1 MAHFDV
7 FNGDADGICALHQ
20 LRLARPREA
29 TLITGAK
36 RDIALVERVPAQPG
50 DSLTVLDISFDVNR
64 KALTA
69 LLAKDVAIEYFDH
82 HHAGDLP
89 MSRNLVAHIDTTAQV
104 CTSVLVDRHLAGRY
118 RPWAAAAAWGDNLPD
133 TAQALAQQAGLDA
146 VQTDQLRELG
156 ESINYNAY
164 GDCVED
170 LVIAPLDLYAA
181 MKPYGSPFDF
191 IASEPIVGQLTRCR
205 RDDLELAQSIA
216 PLIALQYGSVC
227 VLPDEPWAR
236 RVRGVFANVLA
247 NEEPSRAHAVLSVN
261 ADGNYAVSVRAPLTE
276 PRGADELCR
285 AFPGGNGRVGAAG
298 IDCLASNRLDA
309 FVTAFARVFGRAKPV
324 SA

>member
-29 TLITGAK
+29 TLITGTK

-64 KALTA
+64 AALMA
-69 LLAKDVAIEYFDH
+69 LLAKNVAVEYFDH
-82 HHAGDLP
+82 HHAGELP
-89 MSRNLVAHIDTTAQV
+89 VCLNLVAHIDTTAQV

-118 RPWAAAAAWGDNLPD
+118 RPWAIAAAWGDNLPE
-133 TAQALAQQAGLDA
+133 TARALAQQAGLDA
-146 VQTDQLRELG
+146 AQIAQLRELG

-164 GDCVED
+164 GDSVED
-170 LVIAPLDLYAA
+170 LMIAPLDLYST
-181 MKPYGSPFDF
+181 MKPYESPFDF
-191 IASEPIVGQLTRCR
+191 IAAEPIVTRLARCR
-205 RDDLELAQSIA
+205 EDDLEQAQAIA

-236 RVRGVFANVLA
+236 RVRGVFANALA

-285 AFPGGNGRVGAAG
+285 VFPGGNGRVGAAG
-298 IDCLASNRLDA
+298 IDSLDSARLDA
-309 FVTAFARVFGRAKPV
+309 FVTAFARVFGRTKPA
-324 SA
+324 SI

>member
-36 RDIALVERVPAQPG
+36 RDIALVERVSAQPG

-89 MSRNLVAHIDTTAQV
+89 VNRNLVAHIDTTAQV
-104 CTSVLVDRHLAGRY
+104 CTSVLVDRHLAGRH
-118 RPWAAAAAWGDNLPD
+118 RPWAIAAAWGDNLPS
-133 TAQALAQQAGLDA
+133 TAQALAQQAGLDT
-146 VQTDQLRELG
+146 VQAGQLRELG

-170 LVIAPLDLYAA
+170 LMIAPLDLYAA
-181 MKPYGSPFDF
+181 MKPYADPFDF
-191 IASEPIVGQLTRCR
+191 IASEPIVGQLARCR
-205 RDDLELAQSIA
+205 HGDLELAQAIA
-216 PLIALQYGSVC
+216 PLVALQYGSVC

-247 NEEPSRAHAVLSVN
+247 NEEPSCAHAVLSVN

-298 IDCLASNRLDA
+298 IDCLESNRLDA
-309 FVTAFARVFGRAKPV
+309 FVTAFARVFGRAKPA